1 MTENQTRKKSWW
13 RRMDGLRKL
22 KIKIEY
28 INRIRNYGVR
38 PDTKGVVAKSSWRRW
53 F

>member
-1 MTENQTRKKSWW
+1 
-13 RRMDGLRKL
+13 MDGLRKS
-22 KIKIEY
+22 KIIIEH
-28 INRIRNYGVR
+28 INKIRNYGVR